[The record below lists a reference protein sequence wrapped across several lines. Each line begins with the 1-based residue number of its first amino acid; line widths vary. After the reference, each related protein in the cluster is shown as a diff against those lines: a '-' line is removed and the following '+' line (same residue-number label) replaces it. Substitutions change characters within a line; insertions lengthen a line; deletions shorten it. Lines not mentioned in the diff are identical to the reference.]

1 MKKEFCRRRISQRM
15 GAIFLAFLLF
25 FMLSWPAM
33 ADTGPKPSVVIDF
46 EGLESE
52 IYYVTLLSKEE
63 GTGPWSRDD
72 DTNWDDAG
80 MQKAALAFR
89 EYQDK
94 DGYSYIGYLEEC
106 TDSGQFEWNYYP
118 PGEFKILIYFP
129 EREEFLISS
138 DSCERYAFDSYYKVR
153 VDESE
158 LSVSPDE
165 EASGEAAADRE
176 EKMLVEKN
184 YPYGSE
190 LLNLAARIA
199 LTILVELLFA
209 VAFGYRNRRQLGFIT
224 AVNVLTQ
231 VLLNL
236 ALNFG
241 NYYSGGR
248 FFVSAYLFLEALVFV
263 TEALLY
269 TWRFKKQ
276 PETMGHP
283 VFYAFVANLLSF
295 LLGLFLA
302 DDIPG
307 IF

>member
-1 MKKEFCRRRISQRM
+1 MKKKCCRKSRSQWL
-15 GAIFLAFLLF
+15 GASFLALLLF
-25 FMLSWPAM
+25 FMLSWPAR

-52 IYYVTLLSKEE
+52 TYYVTLLSKEE

-72 DTNWDDAG
+72 DTNWDDEG
-80 MQKAALAFR
+80 MQNAALAFR
-89 EYQDK
+89 SYQDK
-94 DGYSYIGYLEEC
+94 DGYYYIGYLEEC
-106 TDSGQFEWNYYP
+106 TDSGQFQWNYYP
-118 PGEFKILIYFP
+118 PVEFKILVYFP
-129 EREEFLISS
+129 DREEFLISS
-138 DSCERYAFDSYYKVR
+138 GSCERYAFDSYYKVC

-158 LSVSPDE
+158 LWVSPDE
-165 EASGEAAADRE
+165 KASGEAAAGRE

-184 YPYGSE
+184 YPYGFE
-190 LLNLAARIA
+190 LLNLAVRII
-199 LTILVELLFA
+199 LTIFVELLLA
-209 VAFGYRNRRQLGFIT
+209 AAFGYRNRRQLGFIT

-236 ALNFG
+236 ALNLG
-241 NYYSGGR
+241 NYYSGHR
-248 FFVSAYLFLEALVFV
+248 FFVFAYIFLEALVFV

-283 VFYAFVANLLSF
+283 VLYAFVANLLSF
-295 LLGLFLA
+295 LLGLWLA
-302 DDIPG
+302 DYIPG